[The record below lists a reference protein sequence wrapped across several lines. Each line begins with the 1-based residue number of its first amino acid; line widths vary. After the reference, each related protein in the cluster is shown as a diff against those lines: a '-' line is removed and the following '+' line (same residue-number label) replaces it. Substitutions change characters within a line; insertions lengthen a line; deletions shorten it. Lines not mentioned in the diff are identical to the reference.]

1 MRRIRRIHET
11 RNFIKSR
18 IKFDIFAAFL
28 LCVLFCLL
36 SAAAV
41 RVTARTTWT
50 DHEMIYFIAAGDRV
64 LPVTA
69 NAMPFYDDGWLYISS
84 AVFTDERVQESLDI
98 SRVRD
103 QSRGLLSL
111 YGGNGSLVYTLGE
124 SYAMGDDGD
133 SYAPGMIQRNGEYY
147 VPAMA
152 VARYFGL
159 RYSQIDMEYGVLIWM
174 RKEEFRVEERIFL
187 DVAYEQIE
195 RRYEEYE
202 QSREPGPDP
211 DPPILPEIN
220 PTVTGNTPTPSPS
233 IRVPHSVTP
242 TPNAPDL
249 KNNSKNVTVSP
260 TPAPTFTPTPTP
272 ELLTGNQDLYLC
284 IRAEADS
291 ITDILDFLDRFR
303 PAESANL
310 NLNTDTDSGITDANI
325 KNNLSPSVTI
335 FCDAD
340 FLREQGDILRRMVA
354 SGYTIGLLADA
365 QNIVESDGQ
374 DAPDNINNINF
385 DGQNAPDNINNI
397 NNINIETR
405 NLLETLSDVMRES
418 DFLLKQAT
426 GGKTRLIL
434 LENASGLIENLEN
447 LKNSEN
453 LENDDNINNNIN
465 DINSINSIKKETR
478 QSLWESGF
486 ASYLP
491 DRVYSLRTA
500 SQARELLRVVSRQG
514 GTTVPVWL
522 GDGVSVSGLS
532 AFFNISAE
540 IGDRCLPL
548 DEIAAAGLDGS
559 I

>member
-1 MRRIRRIHET
+1 MGRFRRIRET
-11 RNFIKSR
+11 RNFIKFY
-18 IKFDIFAAFL
+18 ICAAL
-28 LCVLFCLL
+28 LICVLLGLL
-36 SAAAV
+36 SSV
-41 RVTARTTWT
+41 RVRARTTWT
-50 DHEMIYFIAAGDRV
+50 DHEAVYFIAAGDRV

-124 SYAMGDDGD
+124 YYAMGDDGD
-133 SYAPGMIQRNGEYY
+133 SYAPGMIQRSGEYY

-159 RYSQIDMEYGVLIWM
+159 RYSQIDMDYGVLIWM
-174 RKEEFRVEERIFL
+174 RKEDFRVEERIFL

-195 RRYEEYE
+195 RRYEEYL

-211 DPPILPEIN
+211 EPPILPEIN
-220 PTVTGNTPTPSPS
+220 PSVMDDTPTPSPS
-233 IRVPHSVTP
+233 VRVPRSVTP
-242 TPNAPDL
+242 TPDAPTLRDL
-249 KNNSKNVTVSP
+249 TVTP

-272 ELLTGNQDLYLC
+272 EPLTGNQDLYLC

-291 ITDILDFLDRFR
+291 IIDILDFLDRFH
-303 PAESANL
+303 PSESANL
-310 NLNTDTDSGITDANI
+310 DIDMDIKSADI

-340 FLREQGDILRRMVA
+340 FLREQGDILRRIAA
-354 SGYTIGLLADA
+354 SGYAIGLLADA
-365 QNIVESDGQ
+365 QNIMEFDGQ
-374 DAPDNINNINF
+374 GAANDIDINAPPEERRDAPD
-385 DGQNAPDNINNI
+385 NI

-405 NLLETLSDVMRES
+405 NILETLSGVMWES
-418 DFLLKQAT
+418 DFLLKRAT
-426 GGKTRLIL
+426 GGKTRLVL
-434 LENASGLIENLEN
+434 LENASSLIKNLEN
-447 LKNSEN
+447 PEN
-453 LENDDNINNNIN
+453 LTGFDENNDNNMNI
-465 DINSINSIKKETR
+465 DMKEETR

-491 DRVYSLRTA
+491 DMSYSLRTA
-500 SQARELLRVVSRQG
+500 SQARELLRIVSRQG
-514 GTTVPVWL
+514 GAAVPVWL
-522 GDGVSVSGLS
+522 GGGVSVSGLS
-532 AFFNISAE
+532 AFFHISAE

-548 DEIAAAGLDGS
+548 DEISAAGF
-559 I
+559 